1 MSKIKTM
8 PNARCPM
15 PDAQCPMPNSKK
27 IDLLPEFRHLWQS
40 ALSTT
45 KTPVAPWNEALTS
58 WLRL

>member
-1 MSKIKTM
+1 MSKIKMMPNAQCPM

-15 PDAQCPMPNSKK
+15 PNAQCPMPNSKK

-45 KTPVAPWNEALTS
+45 KTPVAP
-58 WLRL
+58 